1 MAKQL
6 TVYFLISLL
15 LSFWG
20 TRLHAT
26 ETLGWQDLLPD
37 LDSPAAL
44 DDSVPWGERIR
55 TDLNKKAV
63 RIPGFIVPLEYDEQT
78 VTSFLLVPYF
88 GACLHMPP
96 PPPNQ
101 IILVDAPEGVQMS
114 ALYEPFWLEGEVS
127 TVITE
132 NDMAKSAYA
141 MQLHKLS
148 PYSE

>member
-20 TRLHAT
+20 ARLHAT

-88 GACLHMPP
+88 GACIHEPP
-96 PPPNQ
+96 PPP
-101 IILVDAPEGVQMS
+101 
-114 ALYEPFWLEGEVS
+114 
-127 TVITE
+127 
-132 NDMAKSAYA
+132 
-141 MQLHKLS
+141 
-148 PYSE
+148 

>member
-6 TVYFLISLL
+6 TVYLLISLL

-88 GACLHMPP
+88 GACIHEPP

-101 IILVDAPEGVQMS
+101 TVYAIYEPGHEMDAMWQPVWVEGKIYTTRVEGELATAS
-114 ALYEPFWLEGEVS
+114 YSINAEKIELYE
-127 TVITE
+127 
-132 NDMAKSAYA
+132 
-141 MQLHKLS
+141 
-148 PYSE
+148 